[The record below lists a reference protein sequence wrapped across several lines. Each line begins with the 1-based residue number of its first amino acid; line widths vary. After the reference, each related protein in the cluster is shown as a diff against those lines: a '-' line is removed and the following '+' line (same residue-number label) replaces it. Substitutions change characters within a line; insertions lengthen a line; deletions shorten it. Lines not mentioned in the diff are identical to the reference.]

1 MGMPGPITP
10 NKTIAFV
17 SNNAWSVYNFRLDV
31 IRWLLKS
38 KVKVIVF
45 APSDDY
51 TPKLIAQGCQVIP
64 LDFDNKGKN
73 PVKDFIFY
81 RQLRKLYRRYKPDFI
96 FHYVAKPNI
105 YGSLAAAAENIPSVA
120 VITGLG
126 YPFAKR
132 KLLFHIIRAL
142 YRKSLRH
149 ASEVWF
155 LNNEDAKVFITERI
169 VPISKMKVLPGEG
182 VNTGFFAPS
191 SIEIRN
197 EPFQFL
203 MSTRLLKS
211 KGVGL
216 YADAARILKKKNYQ
230 VDFNLIG
237 FFEKNHPDSISPD
250 DISKWHSEGLINYLG
265 FADDVRPYMQKA
277 HCMVFPSFYNEGV
290 PRCLMEAASMEIP
303 AITSL
308 NRGCKEVVLNNSNG
322 YICNRNDPFDL
333 ADKMEKM
340 INTPLEDRIRMG
352 KNGRQLVL
360 KKFDIC
366 KIIEE
371 YSNTLI
377 SAFES
382 PGNSHPSPE
391 KTKHSG

>member
-1 MGMPGPITP
+1 MGIRSPITS

-17 SNNAWSVYNFRLDV
+17 SNSAWSVFNFRLDV
-31 IRWLLKS
+31 IRWLLKND
-38 KVKVIVF
+38 VKVLVF
-45 APSDDY
+45 APADDY
-51 TPKLIAQGCQVIP
+51 ADKLTARGCNFIP
-64 LDFDNKGKN
+64 IDFDNRDEN
-73 PVKDFIFY
+73 PLKDYLFY
-81 RQLRKLYRRYKPDFI
+81 RQLRRLYRQYKPDFI

-105 YGSLAAAAENIPSVA
+105 YGSLAAKAEKIPSVA

-132 KLLFHIIRAL
+132 NFLFRIMRML
-142 YRKSLRH
+142 YRKALRH
-149 ASEVWF
+149 TREVWF
-155 LNNEDAKVFITERI
+155 LNNEDAKVFITEKI
-169 VPISKMKVLPGEG
+169 VSIDKMKVLPGEG
-182 VNTGFFAPS
+182 VNTKHFAPS
-191 SIEIRN
+191 PPHGDNR
-197 EPFQFL
+197 PFQFL

-211 KGVGL
+211 KGIGL
-216 YADAARILKKKNYQ
+216 YADAARILKKKNYH
-230 VDFNLIG
+230 VKFSLIG
-237 FFEKNHPDSISPD
+237 FFENNHPDSISPENLK
-250 DISKWHSEGLINYLG
+250 KWEDEGLITYLG
-265 FADDVRPYMQKA
+265 FADDVRPYLQKA
-277 HCMVFPSFYNEGV
+277 DCMVFPSFYNEGV

-303 AITSL
+303 AITSF

-322 YICNRNDPFDL
+322 YICNLNDPFDL

-340 INTPLEDRIRMG
+340 INTSSDERQRMG

-382 PGNSHPSPE
+382 PGELHPTPE
-391 KTKHSG
+391 KM